1 MCKKRV
7 ILLFCIIIVYII
19 LSYIYSVMTKEN
31 LKEVYVI
38 TKEVKRGEEINLQ
51 NSSKIKI
58 DIASSQK
65 LYLENIENI
74 LAKYDLKEGQ
84 ILSLDN
90 VINKEEYTNA
100 KNQNNELVIID
111 LSDFSSSIQS
121 NLFSGMIVNLY
132 YTGRSSQVENFF
144 NNSNYKKVK
153 SSNISDSY
161 TTVLLLENTTV
172 KEVYDKNG
180 KVTKEEGSVEKIA
193 LEVDNNMAIM
203 IENIKNYGTFSVT
216 IKR

>member
-1 MCKKRV
+1 MYKKRV

-38 TKEVKRGEEINLQ
+38 TKEVKRGEEITLE

-58 DIASSQK
+58 DVDSSQK

-74 LAKYDLKEGQ
+74 LAKFDLKEGQ

-90 VINKEEYTNA
+90 VIKKEEYTNA
-100 KNQNNELVIID
+100 QNQDNEIVIID

-121 NLFSGMIVNLY
+121 NLSRGMMVNLY

-161 TTVLLLENTTV
+161 TTVLLLENITV

-180 KVTKEEGSVEKIA
+180 KVTNEEGRGEKIA

-203 IENIKNYGTFSVT
+203 TQNIKNYGTFSVT

>member
-1 MCKKRV
+1 MYKKRV

-38 TKEVKRGEEINLQ
+38 TKEVKRGEEITLE

-58 DIASSQK
+58 DVDSSQK

-74 LAKYDLKEGQ
+74 LAKFDLKEGQ

-90 VINKEEYTNA
+90 VIKKEEYTNA
-100 KNQNNELVIID
+100 QNQDNEIVIID

-121 NLFSGMIVNLY
+121 NLSIGMMVNLY

-161 TTVLLLENTTV
+161 TTVLLLENITV

-180 KVTKEEGSVEKIA
+180 KVTNEEGRGEKIA

-203 IENIKNYGTFSVT
+203 TQNIKNYGTFSVT